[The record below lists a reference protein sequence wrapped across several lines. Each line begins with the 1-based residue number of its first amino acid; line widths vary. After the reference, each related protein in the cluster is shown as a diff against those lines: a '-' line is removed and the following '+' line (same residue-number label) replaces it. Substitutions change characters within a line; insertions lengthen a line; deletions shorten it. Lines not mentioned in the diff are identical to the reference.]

1 MGLRRSERQVEYR
14 TEVVFEL
21 AGTRAVDAPVRG
33 VVRTHGQLVDQQ
45 TAVAGLE
52 QLDGQDPDDVQL
64 GGDGRARRC
73 ASTANLPGR
82 LGAGAT
88 TSTDSVPLNGLDD
101 RIGDGLP

>member
-14 TEVVFEL
+14 AEVVFEL

-64 GGDGRARRC
+64 GGDGRDEALRFQRQSAREARC
-73 ASTANLPGR
+73 GR
-82 LGAGAT
+82 
-88 TSTDSVPLNGLDD
+88 DDLD
-101 RIGDGLP
+101 RQIPSR